1 MSSDPSAQIRGRR
14 AESNAAISARDVEA
28 VIALMAE
35 QITVSVAGGPTL
47 VGRDA
52 SRVAFAEQ
60 FADPAFRG
68 YVREPSTITV
78 HDPPITVSEQGRWVG
93 RWQRG
98 LRREEMRG
106 MYSAEWELRDAGAGW
121 QLVSEVFVSAPG

>member
-1 MSSDPSAQIRGRR
+1 VSIDHGTQIRALR
-14 AESNAAISARDVEA
+14 AESNAAIGARDVEA
-28 VIALMAE
+28 VVALMVE

-52 SRVAFAEQ
+52 SRVAFVEQ

-78 HDPPITVSEQGRWVG
+78 HDPPITATEQGRWVG

-98 LRREEMRG
+98 LRREELRG
-106 MYSAEWELRDAGAGW
+106 VYAAVWNRSDAGARW
-121 QLVSEVFVSAPG
+121 QLASEVFVSGPG

>member
-1 MSSDPSAQIRGRR
+1 MSIDYGTQIRALR

-28 VIALMAE
+28 VVALMVE

-52 SRVAFAEQ
+52 SRVAFVEQ

-78 HDPPITVSEQGRWVG
+78 HDPAITATEQGRWVG

-98 LRREEMRG
+98 FRREELRG
-106 MYSAEWELRDAGAGW
+106 LYTAEWELRDAGAGW
-121 QLVSEVFVSAPG
+121 QLVSEIFVSAPG

>member
-1 MSSDPSAQIRGRR
+1 MSIDHGTQIRALR

-28 VIALMAE
+28 VVALMVE

-47 VGRDA
+47 IGRDA
-52 SRVAFAEQ
+52 SRVAFIEQ

-78 HDPPITVSEQGRWVG
+78 HDPPITATEQGRWVG

-98 LRREEMRG
+98 LRREELRG
-106 MYSAEWELRDAGAGW
+106 VYTAVWTLSTAGAEW
-121 QLVSEVFVSAPG
+121 QLASEVFVSGPG